1 MTHQFGSAR
10 KGSLTAIVDIGSNTV
25 RLVVFHGPARI
36 PLPIFNEKVQCQL
49 GLGIDQTG
57 CLNPEGVS
65 LALETLNRF
74 MKLVEVMEVDNVS
87 LLATAAV
94 REAHDG
100 PHFVQ
105 KIKDLFNAEVQ
116 VLSGEEEAKLAA
128 FGVLSGLP
136 DADGLLGDMGGA
148 SFDLVALD
156 HGRFSQHDTTPLGH
170 LRIPDEKR
178 NTVAK
183 MRDFIREHL
192 HPLTWTAQMKGR
204 PFYAVG
210 GSLRAVARLFMHRL
224 DYPLHVIDNFTLPA
238 DQALKLLDELVQMTP
253 EEFMQVPDVSKK
265 RQETLAAAI
274 ALLQEVLET
283 IEPSCLVFSGYS
295 MREGQ
300 FFLSLDDDQ
309 KAEDPLISSCINLVE
324 REGRF
329 GQQGEE
335 VFHWMT
341 PLFANESDKHKNL
354 RHAACLLHDIA
365 WAEHPDYRADHG
377 FLRVLRLPVAGL
389 SHHDRALMAACVYSR
404 YKGNFNARI
413 AKPLR
418 TFLDS
423 DDATWT
429 KTVGAAL
436 RLAHTLA
443 SGAPHLLEDTRLEIR
458 GGELILSLPEGEDI
472 FIGEA
477 VARRV
482 QTVAKH
488 LNLSGRLEHG

>member
-1 MTHQFGSAR
+1 
-10 KGSLTAIVDIGSNTV
+10 
-25 RLVVFHGPARI
+25 
-36 PLPIFNEKVQCQL
+36 
-49 GLGIDQTG
+49 
-57 CLNPEGVS
+57 
-65 LALETLNRF
+65 
-74 MKLVEVMEVDNVS
+74 
-87 LLATAAV
+87 
-94 REAHDG
+94 
-100 PHFVQ
+100 
-105 KIKDLFNAEVQ
+105 
-116 VLSGEEEAKLAA
+116 
-128 FGVLSGLP
+128 
-136 DADGLLGDMGGA
+136 
-148 SFDLVALD
+148 
-156 HGRFSQHDTTPLGH
+156 
-170 LRIPDEKR
+170 
-178 NTVAK
+178 
-183 MRDFIREHL
+183 
-192 HPLTWTAQMKGR
+192 
-204 PFYAVG
+204 
-210 GSLRAVARLFMHRL
+210 
-224 DYPLHVIDNFTLPA
+224 
-238 DQALKLLDELVQMTP
+238 
-253 EEFMQVPDVSKK
+253 
-265 RQETLAAAI
+265 
-274 ALLQEVLET
+274 
-283 IEPSCLVFSGYS
+283 
-295 MREGQ
+295 
-300 FFLSLDDDQ
+300 
-309 KAEDPLISSCINLVE
+309 
-324 REGRF
+324 
-329 GQQGEE
+329 
-335 VFHWMT
+335 MT